1 MVALAQHVV
10 DVEPRQLRHHVAV
23 ALVALGARC
32 AVPVDATAT
41 RRVQLV
47 VARLRDEREPNSKAW
62 NGVAVD
68 SLIGA
73 PVANSVAN
81 NVDLG
86 RRAGGVGRDDL
97 TGEVGHV
104 DASVAL
110 ASDVKVV
117 VMEPAVP
124 PEELPQERVCVR
136 GRLPIARHVVVW
148 VLGVRQT
155 YACGAVQ
162 VDHVGSLRTHTTEQP
177 PSAWHGGPCAACCS
191 QTCAHMCVHTRLA
204 SAVSTTPLPGTTTQP
219 SHAPPAHL
227 VPGERVVHQLD
238 RQVGCVAR
246 CALREGERAV
256 LVGKAIHAG
265 AARPAVEPQ
274 HDRVLSRVSLA
285 CARKARCRT
294 SGRPMLL
301 HTMHSMA
308 SQRNA
313 GAGGACLGPAGK
325 HAFRSSAS
333 VT

>member
-1 MVALAQHVV
+1 MRPMVALAQHVV

-162 VDHVGSLRTHTTEQP
+162 VDHVGSL
-177 PSAWHGGPCAACCS
+177 
-191 QTCAHMCVHTRLA
+191 
-204 SAVSTTPLPGTTTQP
+204 
-219 SHAPPAHL
+219 

-285 CARKARCRT
+285 LRQVVEQ
-294 SGRPMLL
+294 LL
-301 HTMHSMA
+301 
-308 SQRNA
+308 A
-313 GAGGACLGPAGK
+313 GADLHVPAKVRAAELAGEPR
-325 HAFRSSAS
+325 HAVDAVGLRATQLAVSDLATVIPVGRYYAMRRGTLRASA
-333 VT
+333 VRAARQRRRRRR